1 MRFAS
6 ELYTNDLENR
16 FCHLTNYSLNKKNE
30 RIDSFDDAE
39 LKWPFKELT
48 KALEKVGI
56 DMDVLW
62 SNIYD
67 VIIKSIISV
76 EHHITAQI

>member
-76 EHHITAQI
+76 EHHITA

>member
-39 LKWPFKELT
+39 LKWSFKELT